1 MPSADVSPS
10 PTPVGTGGAAATVTW
25 NQGLMLVVILCAAV
39 LLAGLVV
46 MGGRKLLNQK
56 DSEGSLVRSWLA
68 VTLVIGLLVFCAVSF
83 TVADTS
89 VRSTLIGAVAA
100 SAGAAVA
107 YYFSSKASD
116 STRQDILDAAF
127 GLEEVPDLAGLSV
140 DAATSAL
147 GTTGFSLKVDA
158 KSPADGTA
166 VVSQAPTKDTS
177 VRKGSAVTVT
187 LGPPP
192 AAAAPAPGAVPVA
205 APAPAPA
212 AALAPVAGAAPAPG
226 P

>member
-1 MPSADVSPS
+1 MLSADVSPS
-10 PTPVGTGGAAATVTW
+10 PTPVGTGTAVATVTW
-25 NQGLMLVVILCAAV
+25 NQSLLLVLILCGAV
-39 LLAGLVV
+39 LLTGAVIIL
-46 MGGRKLLNQK
+46 GRVLLQQK

-68 VTLVIGLLVFCAVSF
+68 VTLVVGLLVFCAVSF
-83 TVADTS
+83 SVADTA

-116 STRQDILDAAF
+116 GTRQDILDAAF
-127 GLEEVPDLAGLSV
+127 GLEEVPDLGGLSL

-166 VVSQAPTKDTS
+166 VVSQVPAKDTAI
-177 VRKGSAVTVT
+177 RKGSPVTVT
-187 LGPPP
+187 LGQPPP
-192 AAAAPAPGAVPVA
+192 APG
-205 APAPAPA
+205 
-212 AALAPVAGAAPAPG
+212 G
-226 P
+226 